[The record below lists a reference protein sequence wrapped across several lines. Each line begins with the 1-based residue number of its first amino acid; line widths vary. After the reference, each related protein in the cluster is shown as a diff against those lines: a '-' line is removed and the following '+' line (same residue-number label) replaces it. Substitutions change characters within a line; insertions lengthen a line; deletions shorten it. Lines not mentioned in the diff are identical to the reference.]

1 MSSPG
6 LRPYNGSVVRKKAPK
21 VGKQGGFM
29 RLCTYCGLI
38 LKERDAL
45 AAAALGFIQ
54 GLVRAVE
61 PVGGRRHPRAGSCPA
76 LIAMAGRPVRIM
88 VVSSFSTGLLIVFT
102 ERRAAQA
109 QMPSE
114 PAIIKKISAYSVLKI
129 IPRIVRAVTLP
140 SGRQVV

>member
-45 AAAALGFIQ
+45 AAAALGFVQ

-61 PVGGRRHPRAGSCPA
+61 PVGGRRHPRAGSCPRA
-76 LIAMAGRPVRIM
+76 DRNGGQTGGIM

-102 ERRAAQA
+102 ERRAARA

-114 PAIIKKISAYSVLKI
+114 PAIIRKISAYSVLKI
-129 IPRIVRAVTLP
+129 IPRIIRAVTLP

>member
-6 LRPYNGSVVRKKAPK
+6 LRPYNRSVVRRNTPK
-21 VGKQGGFM
+21 VGKQGGFI
-29 RLCTYCGLI
+29 RLCTRCGLI

-45 AAAALGFIQ
+45 AAAALGFVQ
-54 GLVRAVE
+54 GLVCAAE

-76 LIAMAGRPVRIM
+76 LIVMAARPVRIM
-88 VVSSFSTGLLIVFT
+88 VVSSFSTDLLIVFT
-102 ERRAAQA
+102 ERRAARA

-114 PAIIKKISAYSVLKI
+114 PAIIRKISAYSVLKI

>member
-45 AAAALGFIQ
+45 AA
-54 GLVRAVE
+54 
-61 PVGGRRHPRAGSCPA
+61 PA
-76 LIAMAGRPVRIM
+76 LIVMAGRPVRIM
-88 VVSSFSTGLLIVFT
+88 VVSSFSTDLLIAFG

-114 PAIIKKISAYSVLKI
+114 PAIIRKISAYSVLKI

>member
-21 VGKQGGFM
+21 VGKQGGFV

-45 AAAALGFIQ
+45 AAAALGFVQ
-54 GLVRAVE
+54 GLVCAAE
-61 PVGGRRHPRAGSCPA
+61 PVGGRRHPRAGSCPRA
-76 LIAMAGRPVRIM
+76 DRNGGQTGGIM
-88 VVSSFSTGLLIVFT
+88 VVSSFSTDLMIAFG

-114 PAIIKKISAYSVLKI
+114 PAIIRKISAYSALKI

>member
-29 RLCTYCGLI
+29 RLCAYCGLI

-45 AAAALGFIQ
+45 AAAALI
-54 GLVRAVE
+54 V
-61 PVGGRRHPRAGSCPA
+61 
-76 LIAMAGRPVRIM
+76 MAGRPVRIIM
-88 VVSSFSTGLLIVFT
+88 VVSSFSTGLLIAFG

-109 QMPSE
+109 QMPSK
-114 PAIIKKISAYSVLKI
+114 PAIIRKISVYSVLKI

>member
-29 RLCTYCGLI
+29 RLCAYCGLI
-38 LKERDAL
+38 LKERDA
-45 AAAALGFIQ
+45 
-54 GLVRAVE
+54 R
-61 PVGGRRHPRAGSCPA
+61 
-76 LIAMAGRPVRIM
+76 
-88 VVSSFSTGLLIVFT
+88 
-102 ERRAAQA
+102 A

-114 PAIIKKISAYSVLKI
+114 PAIIRKISAYSVLKI

>member
-45 AAAALGFIQ
+45 AAAALGFVQ

-61 PVGGRRHPRAGSCPA
+61 PVGGRRHPRAGSCPRA
-76 LIAMAGRPVRIM
+76 DRNGGQTGGIM

-102 ERRAAQA
+102 ERRAARA

-114 PAIIKKISAYSVLKI
+114 PAIIRKISAYSVLKI